1 MQGWAEI
8 ACAQSASAGA
18 AGLHPAINRRDS
30 LGKIIG
36 MSGTIILAL
45 IVLGLLAA
53 AALTFKPLRKTMGL
67 LLVILGAIACLTFFG
82 LIIGV
87 PMIIVGGILLF
98 I

>member
-1 MQGWAEI
+1 MGRSRMRSRCIGW
-8 ACAQSASAGA
+8 GG
-18 AGLHPAINRRDS
+18 GLNLAIDRRDS
-30 LGKIIG
+30 SGQITG

-53 AALTFKPLRKTMGL
+53 AALTFKPLRKTIGL

>member
-1 MQGWAEI
+1 MGRS
-8 ACAQSASAGA
+8 CVRSKCLDGGG
-18 AGLHPAINRRDS
+18 GLHLAIDRRDS
-30 LGKIIG
+30 SGKIIG
-36 MSGTIILAL
+36 MNGTIILAL
-45 IVLGLLAA
+45 IVLGFLAA

>member
-8 ACAQSASAGA
+8 ACAQSASARA
-18 AGLHPAINRRDS
+18 AGLHPAIDRWDS
-30 LGKIIG
+30 LGKITG

>member
-1 MQGWAEI
+1 M
-8 ACAQSASAGA
+8 
-18 AGLHPAINRRDS
+18 N
-30 LGKIIG
+30 
-36 MSGTIILAL
+36 GTIILAL
-45 IVLGLLAA
+45 ILLGLLAV

-67 LLVILGAIACLTFFG
+67 LLVILGAIACLTFLG

>member
-1 MQGWAEI
+1 MRSRCIDWG
-8 ACAQSASAGA
+8 G
-18 AGLHPAINRRDS
+18 GLNLAIDRRDS
-30 LGKIIG
+30 SGQITG

-53 AALTFKPLRKTMGL
+53 AALTFKPLRKTIGL

>member
-1 MQGWAEI
+1 
-8 ACAQSASAGA
+8 
-18 AGLHPAINRRDS
+18 
-30 LGKIIG
+30 
-36 MSGTIILAL
+36 MSGAIILAL

>member
-1 MQGWAEI
+1 MGRS
-8 ACAQSASAGA
+8 CVRLKCLDGGG
-18 AGLHPAINRRDS
+18 GLHPAIDRRDS
-30 LGKIIG
+30 SGKIIG
-36 MSGTIILAL
+36 MNGTIILAL

>member
-1 MQGWAEI
+1 MG
-8 ACAQSASAGA
+8 GV
-18 AGLHPAINRRDS
+18 LKPAIDRRNS
-30 LGKIIG
+30 LVKIAG
-36 MSGTIILAL
+36 MNGTIILAL
-45 IVLGLLAA
+45 ILLGLLAV

>member
-1 MQGWAEI
+1 MRSRCIDWG
-8 ACAQSASAGA
+8 G
-18 AGLHPAINRRDS
+18 GLNLAIDRRDS
-30 LGKIIG
+30 SGQITG

>member
-1 MQGWAEI
+1 MGRS
-8 ACAQSASAGA
+8 CVRSKCLDGGGA
-18 AGLHPAINRRDS
+18 LHLAIDRRDS
-30 LGKIIG
+30 SGKIIG
-36 MSGTIILAL
+36 MNGTIILAL

>member
-18 AGLHPAINRRDS
+18 AGLHLAIDRRDY
-30 LGKIIG
+30 LGKITG

>member
-1 MQGWAEI
+1 V
-8 ACAQSASAGA
+8 
-18 AGLHPAINRRDS
+18 HRAIDRWPLS
-30 LGKIIG
+30 GKIAN

-67 LLVILGAIACLTFFG
+67 LLVILGAIAGLTFFG

>member
-1 MQGWAEI
+1 VHLAI
-8 ACAQSASAGA
+8 DRRPAS
-18 AGLHPAINRRDS
+18 
-30 LGKIIG
+30 GKIAH

-53 AALTFKPLRKTMGL
+53 AALTFKPLRKTLGL
-67 LLVILGAIACLTFFG
+67 LLVILGAIACLTFIG